1 MKMSNLKF
9 RTILVPLA
17 VLSISVPMIL
27 TITANEYSASLDFAL
42 GRGTKHTETVG
53 NVSAD
58 KLAFYEHNYKTAEES
73 RAAAMKV
80 AQEVEEKGAV
90 LLKNTNDFLPL
101 AKQAK
106 VTPFGYRYLNPYYGG
121 SGSANIDTS
130 DSSVITPEKALT
142 STFDVNSTVVEKMR
156 SSEGVTM
163 VCDDGNDPTNL
174 TEYGLNTYNGL
185 EDSCKNTTGIVYLA
199 RPGTEGYDLNS
210 TVPYQDGTKTQL
222 ELTTYEKDMLSFAES
237 HCEHVV
243 VLLITPEPMMVQNL
257 QNDAKITS
265 ILWVGLPGMAG
276 YQGVTRILD
285 GEVNPSGRLPDIWY
299 ADFKSDPTW
308 FNHTSTA
315 FSNPVDKGPSCFM
328 NYDEGIYMGYRYYET
343 RYATDNTFSAFG
355 KTTNYDG
362 AVVYPFGYGL
372 HYEKDKVSQT
382 FDSLSYHNGEVT
394 VKGTVK
400 NDSSHEV
407 DEAVEIY
414 YTAPYTKGGIAK
426 ASKNLVAFDK
436 VTAEAGKEVPFTITF
451 ADEDMASY
459 DHKKIYTDT
468 GSYVLEKGDY
478 TISLGKNSHESFDA
492 KTITVDN
499 DYVYSTKSLKGEAV
513 GKRKQDEQE
522 ANNILN
528 FLNQYE
534 AEGNLLTLS
543 RDSFSTTFPKEKTSI
558 PFSEELKTALIS
570 FDYKTDSRLGEVEGS
585 LLYHS
590 TDPVSKKDNGLT
602 LSDLRGLDYD
612 DPVWDDLLDQL
623 DYDSD
628 DIKSVITYAL
638 YQTSAVKSIGK
649 AETNDND
656 GTVGLTANWGG
667 NEELAKMFNSKTS
680 KVTSC
685 AYPCAPIQAATFDRN
700 VMDKMGE
707 MISEEGLTNN
717 ISGWYAPGL
726 NLHRTP
732 YGGRNFE
739 YYSEDPVLTG
749 EIAASTVSGAFT
761 KGGLY
766 AYIKHFALNET
777 DVDRSSVAVFA
788 DEQAC
793 RELYFKGFEI
803 CVKKA
808 EGELRYYDKGQD
820 AMVTKKVKACRGL
833 MTSMNYIGVQ
843 SPTNS
848 YDLLTTLLRGEWGF
862 EGMVETDFTSGT
874 YKSKE
879 VGYRVGNDLWMAV
892 RAADID
898 LSTPTAKWAARKAIH
913 NICYVV
919 VNSNAYDKVAPGSYV
934 YYDLSPWQITLI
946 SIDAVLY
953 TIAAGLVVW
962 MVLRQINE
970 KKHPENYRKEN
981 DND

>member
-17 VLSISVPMIL
+17 VLGVSIPTIL

-42 GRGTKHTETVG
+42 GRGAKHTMTVKEVDAEKLKFYDR
-53 NVSAD
+53 NYSSA
-58 KLAFYEHNYKTAEES
+58 TES
-73 RAAAMKV
+73 RKAAMSV

-90 LLKNTNDFLPL
+90 LLKNTDEFLPL
-101 AKQAK
+101 SKHSK
-106 VTPFGYRYLNPYYGG
+106 VTPFGYRYLHPYYGG
-121 SGSANIDTS
+121 AGSANIDTS
-130 DSSVITPEKALT
+130 EDIVVTPEKALT
-142 STFDVNSTVVEKMR
+142 SAFDVNASVVDKMR
-156 SSEGVTM
+156 SLEGVTM
-163 VCDDGNDPTNL
+163 FCDDGNDPTNL
-174 TEYGLNTYNGL
+174 TEYGMNSYSGL
-185 EDSCKNTTGIVYLA
+185 EESCANTTGIIYLA

-210 TVPYQDGTKTQL
+210 TVPYEDGTKTQL
-222 ELTTYEKDMLSFAES
+222 ELTTYEKDMIQFAKN
-237 HCEHVV
+237 HCDHVV
-243 VLLITPEPMMVQNL
+243 VLLITPEPMMVQDL
-257 QNDAKITS
+257 EKDAKITS

-285 GEVNPSGRLPDIWY
+285 GEVNPSGRLPDLWY

-308 FNHTSTA
+308 YNHTSTLFTDA
-315 FSNPVDKGPSCFM
+315 VEKGPSCFM

-343 RYATDNTFSAFG
+343 RYAMDNSFPAFG
-355 KTTNYDG
+355 KTTDYDG

-372 HYEKDKVSQT
+372 HYENEKVSQA
-382 FDSLSYHNGEVT
+382 FDSLSYRNGEVK
-394 VKGTVK
+394 VQGRVL
-400 NDSSHEV
+400 NHSSRDV
-407 DEAVEIY
+407 DEAVEVY
-414 YTAPYTKGGIAK
+414 YTAPYTEGGIAK

-436 VTAEAGKEVPFTITF
+436 ISAPAGKEVPFTLTF
-451 ADEDMASY
+451 MDEEMSSY
-459 DHKKIYTDT
+459 DHKGIYTDK
-468 GSYVLEKGDY
+468 GSYVLEKGEY
-478 TISLGKNSHESFDA
+478 TISLGKNSHESFGT
-492 KTITVDN
+492 KSLTVDK
-499 DYVYSTKSLKGEAV
+499 DYVYSTTAKKGEAV
-513 GKRKQDEQE
+513 GKRKGDEKE

-528 FLNQYE
+528 FINQYE
-534 AEGNLLTLS
+534 EEGHLSVLS
-543 RDSFSTTFPKEKTSI
+543 RDHFDTTFPKEKTSI
-558 PFSEELKTALIS
+558 PFSEELKTALTS
-570 FDYKTDSRLGEVEGS
+570 FDYKTDPRLGEVEGS
-585 LLYHS
+585 LLYHAE
-590 TDPVSKKDNGLT
+590 DPVSKKQNGLT
-602 LSDLRGLDYD
+602 LSDLRGLDYS
-612 DPVWDDLLDQL
+612 DPRWDDLLDQL
-623 DYDSD
+623 DYDSP
-628 DIKSVITYAL
+628 DIPSVITYAL
-638 YQTSAVKSIGK
+638 YQTSAVNAIGK
-649 AETNDND
+649 VETNDND

-667 NEELAKMFNSKTS
+667 NESLASMFGSKTS

-685 AYPCAPIQAATFDRN
+685 AYPCAPIQAATFDRD
-700 VMDKMGE
+700 VMKRMGE
-707 MISEEGLTNN
+707 MIGEESLTNN

-739 YYSEDPVLTG
+739 YYAEDPVLTG

-788 DEQAC
+788 DEQTC

-808 EGELRYYDKGQD
+808 EGELRYYDKGKD
-820 AMVTKKVKACRGL
+820 AQVTKKVKACRGL

-874 YKSKE
+874 YKSKD

-892 RAADID
+892 RAAALD

-913 NICYVV
+913 NIAYVA
-919 VNSNAYDKVAPGSYV
+919 VNSNAYDRVAPGAYV
-934 YYDLSPWQITLI
+934 YYDLSPWQIALI
-946 SIDAVLY
+946 SIDVVLY
-953 TIAAGLVVW
+953 ATAAGLVVW
-962 MVLRQINE
+962 MVLRQLDE

-981 DND
+981 GND